1 MSGISIGVAVVE
13 APKISGALITAG
25 HAADIFSRYVFDFPE
40 KIDVQKAFGEGD
52 KKKKKALRK
61 KSTEGLSNEALL
73 VYNNLVKQEFTVD
86 DLSALSLDGA
96 VLLSA
101 LTELEMERFISS
113 LPGGLYRKID

>member
-1 MSGISIGVAVVE
+1 
-13 APKISGALITAG
+13 
-25 HAADIFSRYVFDFPE
+25 
-40 KIDVQKAFGEGD
+40 
-52 KKKKKALRK
+52 RK